1 VFKWHH
7 LTYFADRSPHELNAP
22 QLPGV
27 NNILRKKERKNYMP
41 IMTWIKDETVA
52 IITMTNGENRQNL
65 VFAKT
70 LNAMLDEIVADKS
83 ITALIITSNDEKNF
97 SQGIDVVWIMGQMEK
112 NDHQPVSDFINEMDI
127 VFKKLLLAP
136 VPSIAAI
143 NGHAFGNGSILSC
156 ACDFRFMRSDRGFFC
171 FPEVNIGIPFRWGMN
186 AFVKKAIPMHILSQM
201 QFTGNRYTA
210 PELEKNNIIVKACA
224 NQEDLMAQAI
234 AFAKTFQKKRGI
246 LGEMKKRLYN
256 DIIKV
261 LDSDFMPPSA
271 KINSLVMSD

>member
-1 VFKWHH
+1 
-7 LTYFADRSPHELNAP
+7 
-22 QLPGV
+22 
-27 NNILRKKERKNYMP
+27 MP

-65 VFAKT
+65 EFAKT
-70 LNAMLDEIVADKS
+70 LNAMMDEIIADKS
-83 ITALIITSNDEKNF
+83 ISALIITSNDEKNF
-97 SQGIDVVWIMGQMEK
+97 SQGIDVMWITDHMQK
-112 NDHQPVSDFINEMDI
+112 NEHQPVIDFINEMDN
-127 VFKKLLLAP
+127 VFKKMLLYP
-136 VPSIAAI
+136 VPVIAAI

-186 AFVKKAIPMHILSQM
+186 AFVKKAIPLHILSQM
-201 QFTGNRYTA
+201 QFSGNRYTA
-210 PELEKNNIIVKACA
+210 PELEKHNIIVKACA
-224 NQEDLMAQAI
+224 NHEDLMASAI
-234 AFAKTFQKKRGI
+234 AFAKTLQKKRGI

-271 KINSLVMSD
+271 KINSLMVSD

>member
-1 VFKWHH
+1 
-7 LTYFADRSPHELNAP
+7 
-22 QLPGV
+22 
-27 NNILRKKERKNYMP
+27 MP
-41 IMTWIKDETVA
+41 IMTWIKEETVA

-70 LNAMLDEIVADKS
+70 LNSMLDEIIADKTIS
-83 ITALIITSNDEKNF
+83 ALIITSNDEKNF
-97 SQGIDVVWIMGQMEK
+97 SQGIDVMWITDLMQK
-112 NDHQPVSDFINEMDI
+112 NEHQPVIDFINEMDN
-127 VFKKLLLAP
+127 VFKKMLLYP
-136 VPSIAAI
+136 VPVIAAI

-186 AFVKKAIPMHILSQM
+186 AFVEKAIPLHILSQM

-210 PELEKNNIIVKACA
+210 PELEKHNIIVKACA
-224 NQEDLMAQAI
+224 NQEDLMASAI
-234 AFAKTFQKKRGI
+234 AFAKTLQKKRGI

-261 LDSDFMPPSA
+261 LDADFMPPTA
-271 KINSLVMSD
+271 KINSLMVSD

>member
-1 VFKWHH
+1 
-7 LTYFADRSPHELNAP
+7 
-22 QLPGV
+22 
-27 NNILRKKERKNYMP
+27 MP

-65 VFAKT
+65 EFAKT
-70 LNAMLDEIVADKS
+70 LNAMLDEIIADKS

-97 SQGIDVVWIMGQMEK
+97 SQGIDVMWITDHMQK
-112 NDHQPVSDFINEMDI
+112 NEHQPVIDFINEMDN
-127 VFKKLLLAP
+127 VFKKLLLYP
-136 VPSIAAI
+136 VPVIAAI
-143 NGHAFGNGSILSC
+143 NGHAFGNGSIMSC

-186 AFVKKAIPMHILSQM
+186 AFVKKAIPLHILSQM

-210 PELEKNNIIVKACA
+210 PELEKHNIIVKACA
-224 NQEDLMAQAI
+224 NQEDLMASAI
-234 AFAKTFQKKRGI
+234 AFAKTLQKKRGI

-261 LDSDFMPPSA
+261 LDADFMPPSA
-271 KINSLVMSD
+271 KINSLMVSD

>member
-1 VFKWHH
+1 MSIMKW
-7 LTYFADRSPHELNAP
+7 
-22 QLPGV
+22 V
-27 NNILRKKERKNYMP
+27 KE
-41 IMTWIKDETVA
+41 ETVA

-70 LNAMLDEIVADKS
+70 LNAMLDEIIADKS
-83 ITALIITSNDEKNF
+83 IYALIITSSDEKNF

-112 NDHQPVSDFINEMDI
+112 NEHQPVNDFINEMDN

-143 NGHAFGNGSILSC
+143 NGHAFGNGSIMSC

-186 AFVKKAIPMHILSQM
+186 AFVKKAIPLHVLSQM

-210 PELEKNNIIVKACA
+210 PELESIT
-224 NQEDLMAQAI
+224 L
-234 AFAKTFQKKRGI
+234 
-246 LGEMKKRLYN
+246 L
-256 DIIKV
+256 
-261 LDSDFMPPSA
+261 
-271 KINSLVMSD
+271 

>member
-1 VFKWHH
+1 
-7 LTYFADRSPHELNAP
+7 
-22 QLPGV
+22 
-27 NNILRKKERKNYMP
+27 MP

-70 LNAMLDEIVADKS
+70 LNAMLDEIIADKTIS
-83 ITALIITSNDEKNF
+83 ALIITSNDEKNF
-97 SQGIDVVWIMGQMEK
+97 SQGIDVMWIMDHMQK
-112 NDHQPVSDFINEMDI
+112 NEHQPVIDFINEMDN
-127 VFKKLLLAP
+127 VFKKLLLYP
-136 VPSIAAI
+136 VPVIAAI
-143 NGHAFGNGSILSC
+143 NGHAFGNGSIMSC

-186 AFVKKAIPMHILSQM
+186 AFVKKAIPLHILSQM

-210 PELEKNNIIVKACA
+210 PELEKHNIIVKACA
-224 NQEDLMAQAI
+224 NQEDLMASAI
-234 AFAKTFQKKRGI
+234 AFAKTLQKKRGI

-261 LDSDFMPPSA
+261 LDADFMPPSA
-271 KINSLVMSD
+271 KINSLMVSD